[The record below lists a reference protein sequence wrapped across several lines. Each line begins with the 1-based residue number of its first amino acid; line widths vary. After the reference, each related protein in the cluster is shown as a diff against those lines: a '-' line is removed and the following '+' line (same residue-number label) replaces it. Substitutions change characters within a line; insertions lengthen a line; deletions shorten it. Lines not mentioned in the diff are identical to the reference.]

1 MMNLRTD
8 LSLHVELLPETFEPL
23 KDFDP
28 AQYQDRTPGMYPGK
42 ETYVCMRCHERILN
56 TLVDFLAACPST
68 RSPTARDSPRSPCP
82 LPPRAS
88 SSLPCNTP
96 TTWSC
101 WSLNGCGKNQR
112 YLDPECR
119 KICWLIK
126 FKPCEVLPWPI
137 TIEGG
142 IGHENQES
150 QSQSSLD
157 NLFETLFNPTLYTLE
172 EMPDCPRTY
181 NRRTPVPCLA
191 ALLSFIGSAPNKP
204 NDPCYNMQ
212 QHHIHSK
219 SQKAWLC
226 L

>member
-1 MMNLRTD
+1 MYALPRADSQHPGGLFGSVPQYTQPNSQGLTEITMSIAAEGVKPFALQYADN
-8 LSLHVELLPETFEPL
+8 VELLEPQWL
-23 KDFDP
+23 
-28 AQYQDRTPGMYPGK
+28 R
-42 ETYVCMRCHERILN
+42 E
-56 TLVDFLAACPST
+56 
-68 RSPTARDSPRSPCP
+68 
-82 LPPRAS
+82 
-88 SSLPCNTP
+88 
-96 TTWSC
+96 
-101 WSLNGCGKNQR
+101 NQR
-112 YLDPECR
+112 YLDPECS

-191 ALLSFIGSAPNKP
+191 APLSFIGSAPNKP